1 MLHQSP
7 DIMVKTEGLNHR
19 IQTPERE
26 LHVLRDINLSIRAG
40 EQVAITGRSG
50 SGKSTLLGLLAALD
64 SPSEG
69 AIYLCGH
76 PLHLLPEE
84 QRAAVRLQH
93 IGFVF
98 QSFQLLPH
106 LSALDNVMLPM
117 RLLSN
122 FDLKSAKQ
130 RALEMLERV
139 GLAAQSRQIPKV
151 LSGGEQQRVAIARA
165 LVLQP
170 QVVFADEPTG
180 NLDSETAGDIQ
191 QLFFSLN
198 QEQDT
203 TLVLVTHDLEL
214 ASKCQR
220 RLDLQDGQLIELKA
234 AKPVES

>member
-1 MLHQSP
+1 MLHQSA
-7 DIMVKTEGLNHR
+7 DIVVKTEGLHHR
-19 IQTPERE
+19 LQTPERE
-26 LHVLRDINLSIRAG
+26 LHVLRDINLSIYAA

-64 SPSEG
+64 SPSQG

-76 PLHLLPEE
+76 PVHQLTEE

-117 RLLSN
+117 RLFGD
-122 FDLKSAKQ
+122 FDYPSAKE
-130 RALEMLERV
+130 RALLMLDRV
-139 GLAAQSRQIPKV
+139 GLAAQRHQIPKV

-165 LVLQP
+165 LVRQP

-180 NLDSETAGDIQ
+180 NLDGETAAEIE
-191 QLFFSLN
+191 QLFFALN
-198 QEQDT
+198 KEQGT
-203 TLVLVTHDLEL
+203 TLVLVTHDLDL

-220 RLDLQDGQLIELKA
+220 RLDLQEGQLIEVNTLTA
-234 AKPVES
+234 VEP